1 LKTDNNQTIQVT
13 YEEIIDKLARFIGQ
27 LFIDNMVLQIQREKL
42 SKSIA
47 QNKQN
52 KKEDLKGE

>member
-1 LKTDNNQTIQVT
+1 MKTDNNQTVQVT
-13 YEEIIDKLARFIGQ
+13 YEEIVDKLARFIGQ

-47 QNKQN
+47 QNKQT
-52 KKEDLKGE
+52 KKED